1 MDSFTEHKLHSIY
14 FCSGILIRTVT
25 FPWVF
30 YNRTIHP
37 YMSKEDALLMGV
49 ISVRPTN
56 SLHSKRLRACGWQML
71 AECCPASVFL
81 ISLLFI
87 L

>member
-14 FCSGILIRTVT
+14 VFSGILIRAVT
-25 FPWVF
+25 FPWVS
-30 YNRTIHP
+30 YNLTIHP

-49 ISVRPTN
+49 ISARPTN
-56 SLHSKRLRACGWQML
+56 SLHSKRLRACGWQMP
-71 AECCPASVFL
+71 AKRCPASVFL